1 MIKDPYINYIQIN
14 LEFIITAKRSI
25 ITDTTAGCSRD
36 LFRHRSQGNYFLTF
50 PLKSLILS
58 KSYITFV
65 AFYVVMYYIISIN
78 LNSGSVE
85 ILLTI
90 YIFSENG
97 GKIKDSGKKNKEI
110 NIRKTEK
117 LH

>member
-1 MIKDPYINYIQIN
+1 
-14 LEFIITAKRSI
+14 
-25 ITDTTAGCSRD
+25 
-36 LFRHRSQGNYFLTF
+36 
-50 PLKSLILS
+50 
-58 KSYITFV
+58 
-65 AFYVVMYYIISIN
+65 MYYIIYIN

-110 NIRKTEK
+110 SIRKTEN
-117 LH
+117 LR

>member
-14 LEFIITAKRSI
+14 LEFIITAKRCV
-25 ITDTTAGCSRD
+25 ITDTTAGCSRE
-36 LFRHRSQGNYFLTF
+36 LFRDRSQGNYFLTF
-50 PLKSLILS
+50 PLKSLIVS